1 MKCASLCVCVCVC
14 VCEYIY
20 IYIYI
25 YIYNVIQD
33 MFSENIFT
41 SKLILC

>member
-1 MKCASLCVCVCVC
+1 MKCVSLCVCVCVC
-14 VCEYIY
+14 EYVYIY

-25 YIYNVIQD
+25 YVIQD

-41 SKLILC
+41 SKLILF